1 MKVIFAGGG
10 TGGHL
15 MVGLSAAEEIRS
27 RFHDAEIVFLDL
39 IKNLSGDVWNRRGTA
54 IAR

>member
-27 RFHDAEIVFLDL
+27 RFHDAEIVFFGCGIL
-39 IKNLSGDVWNRRGTA
+39 
-54 IAR
+54 